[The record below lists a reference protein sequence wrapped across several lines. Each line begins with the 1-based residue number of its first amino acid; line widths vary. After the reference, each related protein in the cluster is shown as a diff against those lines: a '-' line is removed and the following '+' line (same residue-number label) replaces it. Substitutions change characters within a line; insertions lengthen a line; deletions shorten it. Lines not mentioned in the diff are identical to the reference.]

1 MGRDGETV
9 VSTRVVLLANNVD
22 ELGGAQKVV
31 QVLAAGFASRGYDVT
46 LVGVEPVGERTAHVS
61 ASYQVERL
69 LEVSYPKDSGP
80 ELDALRVG
88 AVKKLQTILEA
99 GDPGVIISAQVWA
112 MEHALDCDLTDWKT
126 IGQFHSSIEAA
137 VFNKDLARI
146 LQAYRDADA
155 FLALTD
161 IDALRF
167 TQSGLNNA
175 RAMPNPLAQWPET
188 VANPDSKVITYLGR
202 LSAEKAPMTLVQAW
216 RIVCGQGQLDDWS
229 LNIIGSGPH
238 DVQIEAAIADLPR
251 VRLLAPVSD
260 PYATLQNT
268 GILAVP
274 SLVEGL
280 PLAVMEA
287 LASGVPVVASDC
299 SAGVREL
306 LDNGACGILVNRGDA
321 ADLARGLCELAQN
334 DQLRAQ
340 MAAHGRTHIEAYR
353 LDRVLDQWEKLFADV
368 QR

>member
-1 MGRDGETV
+1 MECDGKSLMT
-9 VSTRVVLLANNVD
+9 TRIVLLANNID

-31 QVLAAGFASRGYDVT
+31 QVLAGGFALRGYDVT
-46 LVGVEPVGERTAHVS
+46 IVGVEPIGERTAHVS
-61 ASYQVERL
+61 SSYQVERL
-69 LEVSYPKDSGP
+69 LDVSYPKEAGP
-80 ELDALRVG
+80 ELDALREG
-88 AVKKLQTILEA
+88 AVKKLQKILDS
-99 GDPGVIISAQVWA
+99 GDPGIIISAQVWA
-112 MEHALDCDLTDWKT
+112 MEHALDCDLTEWST
-126 IGQFHSSIEAA
+126 IGQFHSSIESA

-146 LQAYRDADA
+146 LRTYRDADA

-161 IDALRF
+161 IDAMRF
-167 TQSGLNNA
+167 TQAGLNNSE
-175 RAMPNPLAQWPET
+175 AMPNPLAQWPET
-188 VANPDSKVITYLGR
+188 IADPEVKTITYLGR

-216 RIVCGQGQLDDWS
+216 RILCGQGRLNEWS

-251 VRLLAPVSD
+251 VQLLPPVSD
-260 PYATLQNT
+260 PYATLQHT

-306 LDNGACGILVNRGDA
+306 LDNGACGVLVNRGDA
-321 ADLARGLCELAQN
+321 ADLARGLCELAEN
-334 DQLRAQ
+334 DHLRSQ
-340 MAAHGRTHIEAYR
+340 MANHGRQHIEKYR
-353 LDRVLDQWEKLFADV
+353 LESVLDQWEELFASV

>member
-1 MGRDGETV
+1 
-9 VSTRVVLLANNVD
+9 
-22 ELGGAQKVV
+22 
-31 QVLAAGFASRGYDVT
+31 
-46 LVGVEPVGERTAHVS
+46 
-61 ASYQVERL
+61 
-69 LEVSYPKDSGP
+69 
-80 ELDALRVG
+80 
-88 AVKKLQTILEA
+88 
-99 GDPGVIISAQVWA
+99 
-112 MEHALDCDLTDWKT
+112 
-126 IGQFHSSIEAA
+126 
-137 VFNKDLARI
+137 
-146 LQAYRDADA
+146 
-155 FLALTD
+155 
-161 IDALRF
+161 
-167 TQSGLNNA
+167 
-175 RAMPNPLAQWPET
+175 
-188 VANPDSKVITYLGR
+188 VITYLGR

-216 RIVCGQGQLDDWS
+216 RIVCGQGQLGDWS

-251 VRLLAPVSD
+251 VQLLPPVSD

-306 LDNGACGILVNRGDA
+306 LDNGACGVLVNRGDA

-334 DQLRAQ
+334 NQLRAQ
-340 MAAHGRTHIEAYR
+340 MAARGRKHLEAYR
-353 LDRVLDQWEKLFADV
+353 LNRILDQWEKLFAEV